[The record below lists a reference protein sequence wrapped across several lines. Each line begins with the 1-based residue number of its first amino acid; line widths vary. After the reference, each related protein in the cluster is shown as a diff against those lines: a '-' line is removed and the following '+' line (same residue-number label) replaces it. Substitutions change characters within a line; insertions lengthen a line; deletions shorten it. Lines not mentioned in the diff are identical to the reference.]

1 MPTNT
6 ASAQDGNADAAYVLP
21 HQLALSSIR
30 LNLFREITEER
41 QKDDI
46 ESCYLRTA
54 SLLSSGVIMPPI
66 IQYST
71 RAKVSN
77 ATRPTKNLLKK

>member
-30 LNLFREITEER
+30 LNLFREIIEER
-41 QKDDI
+41 QKYDI
-46 ESCYLRTA
+46 ESYYLWIA
-54 SLLSSGVIMPPI
+54 SLLSSRVIMLPI
-66 IQYST
+66 I
-71 RAKVSN
+71 
-77 ATRPTKNLLKK
+77 